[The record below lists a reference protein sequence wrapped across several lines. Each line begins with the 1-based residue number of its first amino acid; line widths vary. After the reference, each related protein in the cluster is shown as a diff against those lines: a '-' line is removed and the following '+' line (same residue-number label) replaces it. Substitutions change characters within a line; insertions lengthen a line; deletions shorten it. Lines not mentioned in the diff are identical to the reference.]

1 MLLLEVGNKI
11 KNRRNELGL
20 TQPVLA
26 RMADVSLNTLYLL
39 ESGRLN
45 ASLKTVEKIL
55 DVLGLEINL
64 EVKKLKLSK

>member
-1 MLLLEVGNKI
+1 MLLSEIGNKI

-39 ESGRLN
+39 ESGRMN
-45 ASLKTVEKIL
+45 ASLKTLEKIV
-55 DVLGLEINL
+55 DILGLEINL
-64 EVKKLKLSK
+64 EVKKLK

>member
-1 MLLLEVGNKI
+1 MLLLKVGNKI
-11 KNRRNELGL
+11 KKRRNELGL

-45 ASLKTVEKIL
+45 ASLRTLEKIL

-64 EVKKLKLSK
+64 EVKKLK